1 MPQTLLSWSGH
12 VQSWVDDS
20 GLPVHVASYEDMDQ
34 APLESNAYFG
44 LDAIGR
50 TIWEM
55 LERPMSVNA
64 LCGVLLQRFEVEREQ
79 CLADVL
85 PFLEELRGENMIRI
99 GDVQGAGG
107 K

>member
-1 MPQTLLSWSGH
+1 MPHDPITPMTTLVRRDAFITS
-12 VQSWVDDS
+12 
-20 GLPVHVASYEDMDQ
+20 PMDKDL
-34 APLESNAYFG
+34 AMMSLESNAYFG

-50 TIWEM
+50 AIWEM

-64 LCGVLLQRFEVEREQ
+64 LCGVLQQRFEVEREQ

-99 GDVQGAGG
+99 GDAQGAGG